1 MLTPAECAELE
12 SLRTEFGGA
21 AAPLSAAER
30 TELDSLRSE
39 FGAAEAEP
47 EAPDYGLAFRGGLN
61 TGVASLLGLPM
72 DTVKN
77 VADILGRAATGTVA
91 TAFGRPDLAPDVIEH
106 LPGDTQTFMDSSEG
120 RLASRSITP
129 PLRTRHRGDIFT
141 APAPVLAHSRPGDPR
156 AGPETGAVTE
166 IVKTAAAGGTGG
178 AKTKEQARYPT
189 PRFGQKRL
197 PRICNNSLAARA
209 LTPD

>member
-77 VADILGRAATGTVA
+77 VVNLGRAATGTVA

-106 LPGDTQTFMDSSEG
+106 LPGDTQTFMDLGREAGLTVDNPSPEDTPSRIFHGTGAGIGSSAG
-120 RLASRSITP
+120 GPASGAR
-129 PLRTRHRGDIFT
+129 R
-141 APAPVLAHSRPGDPR
+141 
-156 AGPETGAVTE
+156 AVTE
-166 IVKTAAAGGTGG
+166 IVKTAAAGGAAGTGG
-178 AKTKEQARYPT
+178 AKTKDTLRSLLPGLARSAC
-189 PRFGQKRL
+189 RGSAIIR
-197 PRICNNSLAARA
+197 
-209 LTPD
+209 